1 MQKLEIKGK
10 ERLIIALDVASMDE
24 ALALVDELTGEVGLF
39 KVGLELFT
47 NCGTKLLDELKR
59 LEAPV
64 FFDGKFHDIPNTV
77 TAASREIA
85 RKGVEM
91 FNVHASG
98 GGEMIHAAR
107 KAADEAAALAGVKSP
122 ILLAVTVLTSMSQ
135 EVLTKEL
142 GITEPVEVVVAR
154 YATLAKSAGANGVV
168 ASAKEVKVIREACGS
183 DFLIVT
189 PGIRPSWASDDDQ
202 KRIVTPKQAVE
213 LGADYVVVGRPIT
226 KAANRKDAAKRV
238 AEELSV

>member
-10 ERLIIALDVASMDE
+10 DRLIVALDVASMDE
-24 ALALVDELTGEVGLF
+24 ALSLVDELKGEVGLF

-59 LEAPV
+59 MEAPV

-77 TAASREIA
+77 SAASREIA
-85 RKGVEM
+85 KKGVEM
-91 FNVHASG
+91 FNVHAVG
-98 GGEMIHAAR
+98 GGEMIRAAR
-107 KAADEAAALAGVKSP
+107 KAADESAASAGVKSP

-135 EVLTKEL
+135 EVLSEEL
-142 GITEPVEVVVAR
+142 GIKENVEAVVAR
-154 YATLAKSAGANGVV
+154 YASLAKAAGANGVV
-168 ASAKEVKVIREACGS
+168 ASAKEVNVIREVCGQ

-213 LGADYVVVGRPIT
+213 LGTDYVVVGRPIT

-238 AEELSV
+238 AEELNV

>member
-1 MQKLEIKGK
+1 MKGK
-10 ERLIIALDVASMDE
+10 DRLIVALDVASMDE
-24 ALALVDELTGEVGLF
+24 ALSLVDELKSEVGLF

-47 NCGTKLLDELKR
+47 NCGTRLLDELKR

-77 TAASREIA
+77 SAASREIA
-85 RKGVEM
+85 KKGVEM
-91 FNVHASG
+91 FNVHAVG
-98 GGEMIHAAR
+98 GGEMIRAAR
-107 KAADEAAALAGVKSP
+107 KAADESAAAAGVKSP

-135 EVLTKEL
+135 EVLSEEL
-142 GITEPVEVVVAR
+142 GIKENVEAVVAR
-154 YATLAKSAGANGVV
+154 YASLAKAAGANGVV
-168 ASAKEVKVIREACGS
+168 ASAKEVKVIREVCGQ

-213 LGADYVVVGRPIT
+213 LGTDYVVVGRPIT

-238 AEELSV
+238 AEELNV

>member
-10 ERLIIALDVASMDE
+10 DRLIVALDVASMDE
-24 ALALVDELTGEVGLF
+24 ALSLVDELKGEVGLF

-77 TAASREIA
+77 SAASREIA
-85 RKGVEM
+85 KKGVEM
-91 FNVHASG
+91 FNVHAVG
-98 GGEMIHAAR
+98 GGEMIRAAR
-107 KAADEAAALAGVKSP
+107 KAADESAASAGVKSP

-135 EVLTKEL
+135 EVLSEEL
-142 GITEPVEVVVAR
+142 GIKENVEAVVAR
-154 YATLAKSAGANGVV
+154 YASLAKAAGANGVV
-168 ASAKEVKVIREACGS
+168 ASAKEVKVIREVCGQ

-213 LGADYVVVGRPIT
+213 LGTDYVVVGRPIT

-238 AEELSV
+238 AEELNV